1 MLKGIDKFQ
10 KMIVC
15 KSIELINLSNQLSLL
30 ELRLLDIYLSRIN
43 PNVLTEK
50 EVVFSIKEFSDFFEL
65 TQTRKEKLDEALF
78 NLKNKEY
85 TIIDRK
91 TKEEKK
97 IKLFAY
103 ADFDYVEDLKTNCI
117 CLFCSDEVSKYIFK
131 LKQYIKYDI
140 KDIIK
145 LSYNDYLFYLYFQS
159 KKEFGCW
166 KVTTKELK
174 LFIVKDADKYNEFAG
189 FEKILKS
196 ALKLFKKITDIEI
209 KYRKIKKYNHVYEIE
224 FERNYE
230 YEDNI
235 NKMKKEEKKTTK
247 PTKKKEKIQ
256 FEKPKTKE
264 DQIWIENYV
273 KEYEKVNNVEVILEE
288 YEKTNNVKAI
298 VEPQIEDE
306 VKYPWEEDDDECL
319 PFC

>member
-50 EVVFSIKEFSDFFEL
+50 EVVFSIKDFNDLFEL
-65 TQTRKEKLDEALF
+65 AQTRKEKIEEALF

-117 CLFCSDEVSKYIFK
+117 C
-131 LKQYIKYDI
+131 
-140 KDIIK
+140 
-145 LSYNDYLFYLYFQS
+145 
-159 KKEFGCW
+159 
-166 KVTTKELK
+166 T
-174 LFIVKDADKYNEFAG
+174 IVK
-189 FEKILKS
+189 
-196 ALKLFKKITDIEI
+196 
-209 KYRKIKKYNHVYEIE
+209 
-224 FERNYE
+224 
-230 YEDNI
+230 
-235 NKMKKEEKKTTK
+235 
-247 PTKKKEKIQ
+247 
-256 FEKPKTKE
+256 
-264 DQIWIENYV
+264 
-273 KEYEKVNNVEVILEE
+273 
-288 YEKTNNVKAI
+288 
-298 VEPQIEDE
+298 
-306 VKYPWEEDDDECL
+306 
-319 PFC
+319 